1 MIEEFTDSV
10 VERFKGK
17 DWDRAMELAAELL
30 CLLEGMLAARGELP
44 AFSEDEETP
53 WREYSGTAST

>member
-44 AFSEDEETP
+44 
-53 WREYSGTAST
+53 EYSGTAST